1 VVRSDASPGA
11 GSFAVAPEIFLAV
24 EAGTI
29 DRVIE
34 DRPET
39 ARYYMGL
46 VFWRPGELDN
56 ELARGMWSVR
66 GADARIVFRGD
77 TDGLWKELSR
87 AGQGVWVRAGS
98 SFPRSPGT

>member
-1 VVRSDASPGA
+1 MP
-11 GSFAVAPEIFLAV
+11 
-24 EAGTI
+24 AGTI

-34 DRPET
+34 DRPEA

-46 VFWRPGELDN
+46 VFWRPGEL
-56 ELARGMWSVR
+56 ETSSP
-66 GADARIVFRGD
+66 GACGRSAAPTPAFRGD
-77 TDGLWKELSR
+77 TEGLWNELSR